1 MRPIVPVLLLC
12 VGLVGCPT
20 TARLGDA
27 TPEEERSF
35 TVAVEV
41 AGAGTVAD
49 PVQVTGTLRP
59 KRDVVVSSE
68 GNGKVVEVLVALG
81 DSVQRG
87 DALARLDSV
96 VQRAQLD
103 QARAGLREAK
113 AMFALGEAGLKR
125 EEALAAS
132 GATTDQ
138 QHFRSGVE
146 FERAQAGVDS
156 AKARV
161 VLAERAVA
169 DAVIR
174 APFPGTIASRHIE
187 LGALV
192 GPGTPAFRLVDLTR
206 AVVSV
211 GIPAREITRVRTGQ
225 AVAIQVPA
233 VDLDLEGG
241 LVTHVGPEPDPRTR
255 AYPAEIEVANA
266 DGVLRSGMV
275 ARVDIIVGER
285 GAVLVPEEAVV
296 DDEPP
301 HVFVIEDGRARR
313 SDVALGRLV
322 NGFYEARGGVEAGD
336 HVATL
341 GKQHLSDGVKVDP
354 YDLPK
359 TTASTEPTDVE

>member
-1 MRPIVPVLLLC
+1 MLLC
-12 VGLVGCPT
+12 VGLLGCPT
-20 TARLGDA
+20 DASKPDA
-27 TPEEERSF
+27 TVAEERSF
-35 TVAVEV
+35 TVAVEI

-49 PVQVTGTLRP
+49 PVQVTGTIRP
-59 KRDVVVSSE
+59 KRDVVVAAE
-68 GNGKVVEVLVALG
+68 GSGRVVEVVASLG
-81 DSVQRG
+81 EAVQEG
-87 DALARLDSV
+87 DVLARLDSV

-103 QARAGLREAK
+103 QARAGLREAE
-113 AMFALGEAGLKR
+113 AMFALGEAGFKR
-125 EEALAAS
+125 EQALAAG

-146 FERAQAGVDS
+146 LERSKAGVDA
-156 AKARV
+156 AKARL

-169 DAVIR
+169 DAVVR
-174 APFPGTIASRHIE
+174 APFTGTIASRHIE

-211 GIPAREITRVRTGQ
+211 GIPAREITRVEPGQ
-225 AVAIQVPA
+225 LVGMHVPA
-233 VDLDLEGG
+233 VGVDVEGG
-241 LVTHVGPEPDPRTR
+241 SVTHVGPEPDRRTR
-255 AYPAEIEVANA
+255 AYPAEIEVANPGGA
-266 DGVLRSGMV
+266 LRSGMV

-285 GAVLVPEEAVV
+285 SAVLVPEEAVV

-301 HVFVIEDGRARR
+301 HVFILEDGRARR
-313 SDVALGRLV
+313 SDLVLGRLQD
-322 NGFYEARGGVEAGD
+322 GFYEARSGVEEGD

-359 TTASTEPTDVE
+359 TTAASEPADLE